1 MPDDNEAIKHKRSAR
16 DSSSEQLGGDSDQL
30 REAQNRR
37 IASEQI
43 LRMTETST
51 WENTEYRF
59 VIKFNNSSTNRQ
71 QETKTELGTT
81 KSYTRANEK
90 DRGQSREHARAE
102 GTEVNVLAE
111 KRQKTKPGR
120 SLHIKNEN
128 SIWIP
133 LVWRS
138 LLTSDA
144 SGQQLSP
151 PHTSNNFIFLVVI
164 FNKVKI

>member
-1 MPDDNEAIKHKRSAR
+1 M
-16 DSSSEQLGGDSDQL
+16 
-30 REAQNRR
+30 
-37 IASEQI
+37 
-43 LRMTETST
+43 METST

-111 KRQKTKPGR
+111 KGQKRKRDEVYILKTKI
-120 SLHIKNEN
+120 L
-128 SIWIP
+128 
-133 LVWRS
+133 
-138 LLTSDA
+138 
-144 SGQQLSP
+144 SGYR
-151 PHTSNNFIFLVVI
+151 
-164 FNKVKI
+164 